1 MAETTVYADG
11 QPIALDIAMQAA
23 QWLTTLMD
31 GDATAAQRQAWRTW
45 RDAHPD
51 HDRAWR
57 HIEQVSGNFQE
68 LDARASRQ
76 ALARQ
81 PTARRQ
87 GLRAL
92 IWLAAFGATGWFASR
107 SDTAHTLLADVSTGA
122 TRRHITLAD
131 GTALHLNV
139 HTAVNLRY
147 TASGRLLQLVRGEIH
162 VATAQEH
169 RTPYRPFVVETTHG
183 RALALGTRYVVRK
196 DDDRTMVAVEQGRV
210 RLTPRDGGGAAVI
223 VGAGQ
228 GAGMTNNQVL
238 PVRASGPEAWAWRQ
252 GLLLADAMRLRD
264 FIHELSRYRSGVIAC
279 DDAVGDLRIS
289 GVYPLADTDA
299 VLRALPEA
307 LPVRVQYRTPYWVQ
321 LQAK

>member
-31 GDATAAQRQAWRTW
+31 GDATVAQRQAWRTW

-87 GLRAL
+87 GLRGL
-92 IWLAAFGATGWFASR
+92 VWLAAFGATGWFASR

-122 TRRHITLAD
+122 TRRQITLAD
-131 GTALHLNV
+131 GTVLHLNV
-139 HTAVNLRY
+139 HTALNLRY
-147 TASGRLLQLVRGEIH
+147 TASGRLLQLVQGEIH

-169 RTPYRPFVVETTHG
+169 RTPYRPFLVETTHG

-196 DDDRTMVAVEQGRV
+196 DNDQTMVAVEQGRV
-210 RLTPRDGGGAAVI
+210 RLTPRDGGAAVI
-223 VGAGQ
+223 VAAGQ

-238 PVRASGPEAWAWRQ
+238 PVRAVGPEAWAWRQ

-264 FIHELSRYRSGVIAC
+264 FIHELSRYRSGFIVC

-289 GVYPLADTDA
+289 GVYPLSDTDA
-299 VLRALPEA
+299 VLRSLPDA

>member
-31 GDATAAQRQAWRTW
+31 GDATVAQRQAWRTW

-92 IWLAAFGATGWFASR
+92 VWLAAFGATGWFASR

-122 TRRHITLAD
+122 TRRQITLED

-147 TASGRLLQLVRGEIH
+147 TASGRLLQLVQGEIH

-169 RTPYRPFVVETTHG
+169 RMPYRPFLVETTHG
-183 RALALGTRYVVRK
+183 RALALGTRYLVRK

-210 RLTPRDGGGAAVI
+210 RLTPRDGGAAVI
-223 VGAGQ
+223 VAAGQ

-238 PVRASGPEAWAWRQ
+238 PVRAVGPEAWAWRQ
-252 GLLLADAMRLRD
+252 GLLLADSMRLRD
-264 FIHELSRYRSGVIAC
+264 FIHELSRYRSGFIAC

-299 VLRALPEA
+299 VLRSLPDA

>member
-23 QWLTTLMD
+23 EWLTTLMD
-31 GDATAAQRQAWRTW
+31 GDATVAQRQAWRAW
-45 RDAHPD
+45 RAAHPD

-92 IWLAAFGATGWFASR
+92 VWLAAFGATGWFASR

-122 TRRHITLAD
+122 TRRQITLED

-147 TASGRLLQLVRGEIH
+147 TASGRLLQLVQGEIH

-169 RTPYRPFVVETTHG
+169 RTPYRPFLVETTHG
-183 RALALGTRYVVRK
+183 RALALGTRYVVRQ
-196 DDDRTMVAVEQGRV
+196 DDDQTMVAVEQGRV
-210 RLTPRDGGGAAVI
+210 RLTPRDGGAAVI
-223 VGAGQ
+223 VAAGQ

-238 PVRASGPEAWAWRQ
+238 PVRAIGPEAWAWRQ

-264 FIHELSRYRSGVIAC
+264 FIHELSRYRSGFIVC
-279 DDAVGDLRIS
+279 DDTVSDLRIS
-289 GVYPLADTDA
+289 GVYPLSDTDA
-299 VLRALPEA
+299 VLRSLPDA

>member
-23 QWLTTLMD
+23 EWLTTLMD
-31 GDATAAQRQAWRTW
+31 GDATAAQRQAWCAW

-92 IWLAAFGATGWFASR
+92 VWLAAFGATGWFASR
-107 SDTAHTLLADVSTGA
+107 SDTAHTMLADVSTGA
-122 TRRHITLAD
+122 TRRQITLAD
-131 GTALHLNV
+131 GTVLHLNV

-147 TASGRLLQLVRGEIH
+147 TASGRLLQLVQGEIH

-169 RTPYRPFVVETTHG
+169 GTPYRPFLVETTHG

-196 DDDRTMVAVEQGRV
+196 DDDQTMVAVEQGRV
-210 RLTPRDGGGAAVI
+210 RLTPRDGGAAVI
-223 VGAGQ
+223 IAAGQ
-228 GAGMTNNQVL
+228 GAGMTTGQVL
-238 PVRASGPEAWAWRQ
+238 PLRAIGPEAWAWRQ

-264 FIHELSRYRSGVIAC
+264 FIHELSRYRSGFIAC

-289 GVYPLADTDA
+289 GVYPLSDTDA
-299 VLRALPEA
+299 VLRSLPDA

>member
-45 RDAHPD
+45 RAAHPD

>member
-31 GDATAAQRQAWRTW
+31 DDATAAQRQAWRTW

-223 VGAGQ
+223 VGSGQ